1 MSRALAPKA
10 QVHLFHPLHPS
21 QSSWHLVTGLD
32 RDDGNICIWK
42 SVKDQGPSGIKDVVL
57 HMASSFGVLVRRAAI
72 RVSTKGSAS
81 ASKYRSFSWRRPR
94 CLVIP
99 TLNIVALFA
108 VLVGDLKFCKVCT
121 MGSQF

>member
-42 SVKDQGPSGIKDVVL
+42 SVKDQGSGIKDVVL
-57 HMASSFGVLVRRAAI
+57 PMAGSFGVLVRRAAI

-99 TLNIVALFA
+99 TLIVQRGQAL
-108 VLVGDLKFCKVCT
+108 LVGDLKFCKVCT